1 MLRFR
6 AGCSVSHLLN
16 RLAGRVTRRVLGLQR
31 EPVRQL
37 TESDYRA
44 IDMGYGFV
52 AGLAA
57 MGVVTIVLLLLT
69 GKPTC

>member
-1 MLRFR
+1 MNY
-6 AGCSVSHLLN
+6 LLH
-16 RLAGRVTRRVLGLQR
+16 RLAGRILRRVVGIQR

-57 MGVVTIVLLLLT
+57 MGVVTIVLLLLM
-69 GKPTC
+69 GRPTC

>member
-1 MLRFR
+1 M
-6 AGCSVSHLLN
+6 SHLLN
-16 RLAGRVTRRVLGLQR
+16 RLAGRILRRVIGIQR

-37 TESDYRA
+37 SESDYRA

-57 MGVVTIVLLLLT
+57 MGVVAIVLVLFSVR
-69 GKPTC
+69 PTC